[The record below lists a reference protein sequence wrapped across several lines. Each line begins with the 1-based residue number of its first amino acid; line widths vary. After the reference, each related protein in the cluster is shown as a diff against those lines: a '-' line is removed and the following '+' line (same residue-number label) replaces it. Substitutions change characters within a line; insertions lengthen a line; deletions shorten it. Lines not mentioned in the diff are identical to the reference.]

1 MAMTFHLD
9 VVTAEQQLFSGMV
22 EEVMRA
28 EDLVRVM
35 CACAQVIQSWR
46 AGFSGMIP

>member
-22 EEVMRA
+22 EEVM
-28 EDLVRVM
+28 